1 MKKIDNES
9 TNFYIYIDTIESTR
23 YAGRWHSA
31 DTSKSARLVECNW
44 AEDERILFC
53 VRSPSRSFSK
63 YKIFGENLECVKDTD
78 EGTCFGTYDGLET
91 ITWNGGH
98 HWRKQKSELQK
109 VYAK

>member
-1 MKKIDNES
+1 MITRAQIS
-9 TNFYIYIDTIESTR
+9 IDTIENTR
-23 YAGRWHSA
+23 YAGRWRST
-31 DTSKSARLVECNW
+31 DTSNSDRLVECSW
-44 AEDERILFC
+44 DEDERILFC

-63 YKIFGENLECVKDTD
+63 YSIFGENLECVKDTD
-78 EGTCFGTYDGLET
+78 EVTCYGTYDGLDT